1 MDNSQLFLATRK
13 YSDVDVDDQHKQI
26 FEHLSHTIPH
36 KFKVVLSL
44 RITSG
49 SLECDLFVG
58 VTSCKTQLRVNGS
71 KMMLSQITLPHTNP
85 QHFKVVSRF

>member
-36 KFKVVLSL
+36 KFKVVS
-44 RITSG
+44 
-49 SLECDLFVG
+49 
-58 VTSCKTQLRVNGS
+58 
-71 KMMLSQITLPHTNP
+71 
-85 QHFKVVSRF
+85 HF